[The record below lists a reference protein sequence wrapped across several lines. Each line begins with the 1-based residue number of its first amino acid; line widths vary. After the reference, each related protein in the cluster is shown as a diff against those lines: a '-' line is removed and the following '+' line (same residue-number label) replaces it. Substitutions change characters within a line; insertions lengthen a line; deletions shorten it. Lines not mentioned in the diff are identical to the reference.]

1 MISSQLSALQC
12 ITLNNVPIRNLL
24 DLGPLSNDSNRGKGL
39 DNDFPLSYRVCR
51 VVVRPQVPHDRIF
64 VMHSTE
70 YKCAGE
76 PALVALF

>member
-1 MISSQLSALQC
+1 MFPFVTFSISDHYLTIL
-12 ITLNNVPIRNLL
+12 IGL
-24 DLGPLSNDSNRGKGL
+24 GKGL